1 MRSCELATSLIICTR
16 NRPTLLLQT
25 IEAVLRGHYL
35 PDEIVVA
42 DQSDTPLPD
51 LAGMATDGRCQI
63 RHLTLRSVGLDRAR
77 NAAVRAAR
85 GEILVLIDDDVL
97 VEPEWFGALVG
108 ALKLLGQ
115 QSAVTGRVLPG
126 EASIPGGF
134 APSVKVDE
142 KPAAYSGRI
151 GEDVLFTNNAA
162 LFRSAIERVGLFDE
176 RLDVGS
182 RFPSSGDN
190 DFGYRLLEA
199 GYTIH
204 YVPEAVV
211 YHVAWRAARDF
222 VPLQWRY
229 GRGQGAFYAK
239 HLDLRDRYV
248 LRRLIG
254 HLLVP
259 VSRFIRRSRQRN
271 LRGLFGD
278 VAFALGVLLGATEW
292 ILTQRATPAVEGDG

>member
-1 MRSCELATSLIICTR
+1 MRSCEFATSLIICTR

-25 IEAVLRGHYL
+25 IEAVLRGHDL

-51 LAGMATDGRCQI
+51 LAGMATVGGCQI

-77 NAAVRAAR
+77 NAAIRAAR

-151 GEDVLFTNNAA
+151 GQDVLFTNNAA